1 MSASTALVTAVTS
14 ALRADAAL
22 KALVQGVWAMAPA
35 PGAKP
40 PYAVI
45 GPDIATDWSCKDRQG
60 REHRLRA
67 TLWAA
72 PYPAAA
78 PAAAVDR
85 IEAVMSGLSG
95 SLGGGWRIVSIGFLR
110 SFTAVPEDGGP
121 SEHVIEFRARTER
134 ASQ

>member
-1 MSASTALVTAVTS
+1 VSASTALVAAAAS

-22 KALVQGVWAMAPA
+22 KPLVSGVWAMAPA

-40 PYAVI
+40 PYAVV

-60 REHRLRA
+60 REHRLRV
-67 TLWAA
+67 TLWAS

-85 IEAVMSGLSG
+85 IETVVSGLSG
-95 SLGGGWRIVSIGFLR
+95 ALGGGWRILSIGFLR
-110 SFTAVPEDGGP
+110 SFTAAPEDGGP

-134 ASQ
+134 ISQ